1 MNGCPFSLWNG
12 SYCATILQDCT
23 VGYKVIAISIL
34 VIAYAYLQN
43 TGSLEDFKRVRTLG
57 AGSFGRVILCQH
69 LGNKHFYAIKV
80 LDKAK
85 ARHCIITVTS
95 LTSQTIGVRK

>member
-1 MNGCPFSLWNG
+1 MVVLSLCGMVVIVQLFYRIALW
-12 SYCATILQDCT
+12 
-23 VGYKVIAISIL
+23 VIAISIL

>member
-1 MNGCPFSLWNG
+1 MAVLSLCGMVVIVQLFYRIALW
-12 SYCATILQDCT
+12 
-23 VGYKVIAISIL
+23 VIAISIL

>member
-1 MNGCPFSLWNG
+1 MVVLSLCGMVVIVQLFYRIALW
-12 SYCATILQDCT
+12 
-23 VGYKVIAISIL
+23 VIAISIL

-85 ARHCIITVTS
+85 ARHWIITVTS

>member
-1 MNGCPFSLWNG
+1 ML
-12 SYCATILQDCT
+12 T
-23 VGYKVIAISIL
+23 
-34 VIAYAYLQN
+34 YLQN

-69 LGNKHFYAIKV
+69 LNNKQYYAIKV

-85 ARHCIITVTS
+85 VRHIAV
-95 LTSQTIGVRK
+95 LTSKMEDVRE